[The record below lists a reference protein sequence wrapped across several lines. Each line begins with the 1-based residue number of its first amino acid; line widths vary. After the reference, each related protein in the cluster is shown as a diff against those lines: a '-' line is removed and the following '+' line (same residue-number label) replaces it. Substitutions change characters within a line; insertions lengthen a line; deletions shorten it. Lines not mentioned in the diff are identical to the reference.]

1 MGPNAWQSEIFK
13 VFTYPSFSRKRPF
26 CNWTK
31 FRQRNTRN
39 RISEFP
45 IILYFRVLGWRWA
58 KYVKVRK
65 QVTNFILFFAC
76 SLSLLIGCCEATVTQ
91 HGREAIYLRMF
102 RKFSSIDA
110 RNRWYASVSIRK
122 WRDEGTY
129 ARNNNGLSVWNN
141 FSWDNLSSH
150 LFLCNLDGGVKVLK
164 LLCGVCGRKW
174 SSKSK
179 RLCKRLRVLSYDCII
194 IILKL
199 LNSNNTSNNG
209 FILHFHKVALHLWN
223 TSP

>member
-13 VFTYPSFSRKRPF
+13 VFTYLSFSRKRPF

-31 FRQRNTRN
+31 FRRRNARN
-39 RISEFP
+39 RIDEFP
-45 IILYFRVLGWRWA
+45 IILWFHVA
-58 KYVKVRK
+58 EVRAFVYSEDRIIP
-65 QVTNFILFFAC
+65 QLYLSESLAVC
-76 SLSLLIGCCEATVTQ
+76 SLFWLAIVRGIVTQ

-129 ARNNNGLSVWNN
+129 ARNNNGLSIWNN
-141 FSWDNLSSH
+141 LSWDNLSCH

-164 LLCGVCGRKW
+164 LLCGVWKE
-174 SSKSK
+174 
-179 RLCKRLRVLSYDCII
+179 VI
-194 IILKL
+194 
-199 LNSNNTSNNG
+199 
-209 FILHFHKVALHLWN
+209 F
-223 TSP
+223 

>member
-1 MGPNAWQSEIFK
+1 MS
-13 VFTYPSFSRKRPF
+13 SRREVGWNYNSHAMYSAVEF
-26 CNWTK
+26 ALSSDWLLLQLSLSTVE
-31 FRQRNTRN
+31 RQ
-39 RISEFP
+39 
-45 IILYFRVLGWRWA
+45 
-58 KYVKVRK
+58 
-65 QVTNFILFFAC
+65 FICAC
-76 SLSLLIGCCEATVTQ
+76 SVNLTWLMPETAGMHLC
-91 HGREAIYLRMF
+91 RF
-102 RKFSSIDA
+102 
-110 RNRWYASVSIRK
+110 VSKEMKEHRTK
-122 WRDEGTY
+122 
-129 ARNNNGLSVWNN
+129 NNNGLSVWNN
-141 FSWDNLSSH
+141 LSWDNLSCH

-179 RLCKRLRVLSYDCII
+179 RLCKRLRVLSSDCII

>member
-13 VFTYPSFSRKRPF
+13 VFTYLSFSRKRPF

-31 FRQRNTRN
+31 FRRRNTRN
-39 RISEFP
+39 RIGEFP
-45 IILYFRVLGWRWA
+45 IVLYVYVNGMHATDKWGISGSQLRTINCVAWLLFLLIIL
-58 KYVKVRK
+58 
-65 QVTNFILFFAC
+65 I
-76 SLSLLIGCCEATVTQ
+76 LLIGCCEATVTQ

-141 FSWDNLSSH
+141 LSWDNLSCH

-164 LLCGVCGRKW
+164 L
-174 SSKSK
+174 
-179 RLCKRLRVLSYDCII
+179 
-194 IILKL
+194 
-199 LNSNNTSNNG
+199 
-209 FILHFHKVALHLWN
+209 
-223 TSP
+223 

>member
-26 CNWTK
+26 CKWTK
-31 FRQRNTRN
+31 FRRRN
-39 RISEFP
+39 RIGEFP

-58 KYVKVRK
+58 KYVIPSR

-129 ARNNNGLSVWNN
+129 AGNNNGLSVWNN
-141 FSWDNLSSH
+141 LSWDNLSCH

-164 LLCGVCGRKW
+164 LLCGVWKE
-174 SSKSK
+174 
-179 RLCKRLRVLSYDCII
+179 VI
-194 IILKL
+194 
-199 LNSNNTSNNG
+199 
-209 FILHFHKVALHLWN
+209 F
-223 TSP
+223 

>member
-13 VFTYPSFSRKRPF
+13 VFTYLSFWRKRPF

-31 FRQRNTRN
+31 FRRRNARN
-39 RISEFP
+39 WIGEFP
-45 IILYFRVLGWRWA
+45 IILWFHVTLVRAYNHVLER
-58 KYVKVRK
+58 
-65 QVTNFILFFAC
+65 QVSSTLFIRIFGCL
-76 SLSLLIGCCEATVTQ
+76 LSLLIGYCEATVTQ

-129 ARNNNGLSVWNN
+129 AGNNNGLSVWNN
-141 FSWDNLSSH
+141 LSWDNLSSH

-164 LLCGVCGRKW
+164 LLCGVWKE
-174 SSKSK
+174 
-179 RLCKRLRVLSYDCII
+179 VI
-194 IILKL
+194 
-199 LNSNNTSNNG
+199 
-209 FILHFHKVALHLWN
+209 F
-223 TSP
+223 